1 MLRELADRFAPE
13 RTVTI
18 RRQPIA
24 VWYDDE
30 SRVLRRRSRVFEK
43 RYRRSGLA
51 EDRIVW
57 VQHERERHRT
67 NRIKEENY
75 WQMCVSV
82 NSGQPRKLWKVFSA
96 MMGRTK
102 AESAASGKPSAQS
115 LLDYFIKKIDDIRQS
130 TGSSP
135 ASTKLPP
142 SPTMLH
148 SFCLYSNDEVRK
160 LIAASKTKSCA
171 LDPVPTSVLKE
182 FLDELLPFITRM
194 CNQSLLEGRLPL
206 SQRHAII
213 TPIVKKPG
221 LDCEDVRNY
230 RPISN
235 LTYMSKF
242 VERLVCK
249 QVTCF
254 LEENNLLPK
263 HQSGFRARHS
273 TETAVLKVL
282 SDILAAADDGRVT
295 LLGLLDMSA
304 AFDTVDHHILLQR
317 LEYSFGLTGTV
328 LSWLASFLSGRT
340 QQVIFNGMTSIV
352 AALSS
357 GVPQGSVLG
366 PLLFLLYTADIPV
379 IASEHGLGV
388 HCYADDGQLYM
399 SERPGNAGSVISKVT
414 ACIDEIDKWMS
425 SNRLKLNSEKTQFIW
440 LGSYQQIQKVTV
452 ESIDLAGST
461 LTFQSSVNDLGV
473 LIDSQLTMREHVQR
487 VCRSSFYQLRQLR
500 VIRSSLSMKTCT
512 ALVHAFVTSR
522 LDYCNSLLSG
532 INKEL
537 LNRLES
543 VLRSAARLVLRKRK
557 FDPISDDIRN
567 TLHWL
572 PVRQRIE
579 FKLGILVFK
588 CLHGDAPSYLVES
601 LSLVSVNPALQTHR
615 SASRGDLV
623 VPRTRT
629 VRMGPRSFCVSG
641 PKLWNSL
648 PLEIR
653 THEQTLAAFKAK
665 LKSHLFTNAYPN

>member
-1 MLRELADRFAPE
+1 
-13 RTVTI
+13 
-18 RRQPIA
+18 
-24 VWYDDE
+24 
-30 SRVLRRRSRVFEK
+30 
-43 RYRRSGLA
+43 
-51 EDRIVW
+51 
-57 VQHERERHRT
+57 
-67 NRIKEENY
+67 
-75 WQMCVSV
+75 
-82 NSGQPRKLWKVFSA
+82 
-96 MMGRTK
+96 
-102 AESAASGKPSAQS
+102 
-115 LLDYFIKKIDDIRQS
+115 
-130 TGSSP
+130 
-135 ASTKLPP
+135 
-142 SPTMLH
+142 
-148 SFCLYSNDEVRK
+148 
-160 LIAASKTKSCA
+160 
-171 LDPVPTSVLKE
+171 
-182 FLDELLPFITRM
+182 M

-206 SQRHAII
+206 SQRHATI
-213 TPIVKKPG
+213 TPIIKKPG
-221 LDCEDVRNY
+221 LDCEDVKNY

-249 QVTCF
+249 QVTSF
-254 LEENNLLPK
+254 LEENNLLPR

-273 TETAVLKVL
+273 TETAVLKVM

-317 LEYSFGLTGTV
+317 LESSFGLTGTV
-328 LSWLASFLSGRT
+328 LSWLASFLTGRT

-379 IASEHGLGV
+379 IASDHDLGV
-388 HCYADDGQLYM
+388 HCYADDGQLYV

-414 ACIDEIDKWMS
+414 ACIAEIDNWMS

-440 LGSYQQIQKVTV
+440 LGSCQQLQKVSV

-473 LIDSQLTMREHVQR
+473 LIDGQLTMREHVQR
-487 VCRSSFYQLRQLR
+487 VCRTSFYQLRQLS

-522 LDYCNSLLSG
+522 LDYCNSLLYG

-537 LNRLES
+537 MNRLES
-543 VLRSAARLVLRKRK
+543 VLRSAARLVMKKRK
-557 FDPISDDIRN
+557 FDPISEDIRN

-579 FKLGILVFK
+579 FKLGILTFK
-588 CLHGDAPSYLVES
+588 CLHGDAPSYLTES
-601 LSLVSVNPALQTHR
+601 LSKVAVNPALQAHR
-615 SASRGDLV
+615 SATRGDLV

-629 VRMGPRSFCVSG
+629 VKMGPQEFFCLGTQCSG
-641 PKLWNSL
+641 TRFRWKFVIMNKLWSRSN
-648 PLEIR
+648 
-653 THEQTLAAFKAK
+653 Q
-665 LKSHLFTNAYPN
+665 N